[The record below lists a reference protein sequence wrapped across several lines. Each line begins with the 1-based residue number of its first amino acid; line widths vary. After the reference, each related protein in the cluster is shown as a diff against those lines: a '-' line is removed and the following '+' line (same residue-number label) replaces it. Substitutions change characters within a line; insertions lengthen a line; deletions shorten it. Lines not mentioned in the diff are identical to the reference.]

1 MEIKNEDIRN
11 FLVDEYGEEKG
22 NDIVLLPDYAK
33 AFEGIAMFS
42 LNAIY
47 SWRKMVLIYAL
58 GNHMAIADAV
68 EEVKQEID
76 DFYKVLKSK
85 APIIN
90 MGNPFENDKK
100 PPNHYDIRDFLTEE
114 FGDKGEYISVFSEF
128 APAFTGMSMF
138 IEGMSA
144 FTNRAIYDFR
154 QMIDLYASENHVT
167 DDDALK
173 DVQKEIDAL
182 YTIYEDFEQDPPIV
196 SCRLPLKN
204 GE

>member
-1 MEIKNEDIRN
+1 MLIKNDDIRN
-11 FLVDEYGEEKG
+11 FLIDEYGEEKVK
-22 NDIVLLPDYAK
+22 DICLLPDYAN

-47 SWRKMVLIYAL
+47 SWRKMVFIYAL

-90 MGNPFENDKK
+90 MGNPFEDDEEYPDN
-100 PPNHYDIRDFLTEE
+100 NDIRDFLIEE
-114 FGDKGEYISVFSEF
+114 FGDDGNDVCLFPEF
-128 APAFTGMSMF
+128 APAFTGMSM
-138 IEGMSA
+138 

-154 QMIDLYASENHVT
+154 QMIDLYASEKHVT

-173 DVQKEIDAL
+173 EVQKEIDAL

-196 SCRLPLKN
+196 NIGSPFDDDD
-204 GE
+204 E